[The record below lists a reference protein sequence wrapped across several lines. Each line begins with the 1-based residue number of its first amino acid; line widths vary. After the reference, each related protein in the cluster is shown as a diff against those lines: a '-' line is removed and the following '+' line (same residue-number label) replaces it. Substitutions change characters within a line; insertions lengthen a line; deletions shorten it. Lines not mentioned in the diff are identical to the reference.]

1 MNDKKTESYDIFKK
15 DTIEKLERIEEKKDR
30 TATRV
35 FGVMAIFFL
44 ALCIWSFRGPTLL
57 WYEIQLIVGLAT
69 YVVTLYLFNKFPKLK
84 EALVDYTFLFEMYAI
99 CIGVVYALS
108 DGDSN
113 LTSVLSKNQIKFTV
127 IAYMVFYLS
136 LKQQKKEKDNSLNDA
151 HWRFT
156 FSTLVNIQADQ
167 MLHESMLKKI
177 QRKADNIPIAKNEK
191 EYFDKQTDRVYPIVA
206 TYKVKKR

>member
-84 EALVDYTFLFEMYAI
+84 AALVDYTFLFEMYAI

-136 LKQQKKEKDNSLNDA
+136 LKQQKKETDNSLNDA

-191 EYFDKQTDRVYPIVA
+191 EYFDKQTDRVYPSGLS
-206 TYKVKKR
+206 

>member
-35 FGVMAIFFL
+35 FGLMAIFFL

-57 WYEIQLIVGLAT
+57 WYEIQLTVGLAT

-84 EALVDYTFLFEMYAI
+84 AALVDYTFLFEMYAI

-136 LKQQKKEKDNSLNDA
+136 LKQQKKETDNSLNDA

-177 QRKADNIPIAKNEK
+177 QRKADNIPIVKNEK

>member
-35 FGVMAIFFL
+35 FGLMAIFFL

-57 WYEIQLIVGLAT
+57 WYEIQLTVGLAT

-84 EALVDYTFLFEMYAI
+84 AALVDYTFLFEMYAI

-136 LKQQKKEKDNSLNDA
+136 LKQQKK
-151 HWRFT
+151 
-156 FSTLVNIQADQ
+156 
-167 MLHESMLKKI
+167 
-177 QRKADNIPIAKNEK
+177 
-191 EYFDKQTDRVYPIVA
+191 KQIIH
-206 TYKVKKR
+206 